1 MVLTRLLQEE
11 QPPEEE
17 AEVRVL
23 HAQRPLQGQER
34 GGGLRG
40 GGGQELALLQIQVG
54 LQLVGMESLVMF
66 EVLQLYVLFCFVPS
80 RLW

>member
-1 MVLTRLLQEE
+1 MVLTSLTSSSLLVLTRLLQEE

-40 GGGQELALLQIQVG
+40 GGG
-54 LQLVGMESLVMF
+54 
-66 EVLQLYVLFCFVPS
+66 
-80 RLW
+80 

>member
-54 LQLVGMESLVMF
+54 LEMSGMEGLVMF
-66 EVLQLYVLFCFVPS
+66 EVL
-80 RLW
+80 

>member
-1 MVLTRLLQEE
+1 MVLTSLTSSSLLVLTRLLQEE

-40 GGGQELALLQIQVG
+40 GGGQELALFQIQVIALG
-54 LQLVGMESLVMF
+54 SCLRFVVF
-66 EVLQLYVLFCFVPS
+66 EL
-80 RLW
+80 